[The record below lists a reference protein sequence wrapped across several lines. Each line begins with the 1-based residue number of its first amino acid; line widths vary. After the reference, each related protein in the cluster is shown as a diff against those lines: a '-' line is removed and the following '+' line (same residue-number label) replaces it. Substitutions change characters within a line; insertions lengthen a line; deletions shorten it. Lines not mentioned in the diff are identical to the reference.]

1 MYGIFKKVLFHVKYD
16 ERSIERENTR
26 NIISGNSFFKRN
38 NSPKI
43 ENSYAFVE
51 FLINIYCCYVE
62 KICRKMKNE
71 QHTGLKR

>member
-51 FLINIYCCYVE
+51 FFNKYILLLCGKDLQEDE
-62 KICRKMKNE
+62 K
-71 QHTGLKR
+71 